1 MEDNEVNHKTI
12 RMIIMD
18 KLAQEFS
25 ELKMH
30 LIRKMRY
37 NLRVWKNLTKCNK
50 ADCFITP
57 FGVAASVNHAVLV
70 DDLVELV
77 ARNKCPECGYEGDTF
92 MVQGRI
98 QDKEGLGCSSLV
110 EWI

>member
-30 LIRKMRY
+30 FIRKMRY

-57 FGVAASVNHAVLV
+57 FGVAEVSNQVWTP
-70 DDLVELV
+70 DLMGFKL
-77 ARNKCPECGYEGDTF
+77 D
-92 MVQGRI
+92 I
-98 QDKEGLGCSSLV
+98 S
-110 EWI
+110 